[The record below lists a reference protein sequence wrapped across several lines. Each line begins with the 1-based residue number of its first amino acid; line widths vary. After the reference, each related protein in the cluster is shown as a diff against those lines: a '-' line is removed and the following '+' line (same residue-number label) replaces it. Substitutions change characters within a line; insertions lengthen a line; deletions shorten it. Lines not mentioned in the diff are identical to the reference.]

1 MTSMPPTAVDP
12 GAVSRWAAALRA
24 SALVGTSRRSAG
36 VLPSGLAPADH
47 ASLLD
52 QAWHRLAPEDL
63 ILPEKVA
70 A

>member
-24 SALVGTSRRSAG
+24 SALVGTSRRAAG

-52 QAWHRLAPEDL
+52 QAALLDVLGRAGARPM
-63 ILPEKVA
+63 A
-70 A
+70 G